1 MKHIKY
7 KRHFWHVDDLIDMM
21 QEDAGRLI
29 QSCCNE
35 YFDCIEATA
44 KSIADDP
51 DHKIIMLSG
60 PSGSGKTTTANLLRH
75 ALDKLGIHSAVVS
88 LDDFY
93 LGLGKAPLL
102 PNGEY
107 DYESVHALNIP
118 LLQQCLLDLMSKN
131 QCVLPKF
138 DFLTSKPSDE
148 TIPMTL
154 AAGDLI
160 IFEGIHALNPLI
172 LDCLPKK
179 NVIKIFVSVETT
191 IFGKDDMLIPPR
203 EIRLARRMVRDSIH
217 RNADAVRTLTMWTG
231 VMMGEEQ
238 YLFPYKDDVDYTLS
252 TFHEFEPA
260 VLRSVLL
267 ELLRNLPED
276 CPNYD
281 LAMDLAADYAL
292 FPELDCSA
300 LPQDCLIREFIS

>member
-1 MKHIKY
+1 MKTIQY
-7 KRHFWHVDDLIDMM
+7 KRHFWHVDDLVDRMRDDP
-21 QEDAGRLI
+21 ELLI
-29 QSCCNE
+29 HECCQQ
-35 YFDCIEATA
+35 YLDSIEATA
-44 KSIADDP
+44 QSIAKST

-60 PSGSGKTTTANLLRH
+60 PSGSGKTTTANLLRE
-75 ALDKLGIHSAVVS
+75 ALKELGVHSAVVS

-118 LLQQCLLDLMSKN
+118 LLQQCLSDLLN
-131 QCVLPKF
+131 RNACLLPKF
-138 DFLTSKPSDE
+138 DFYTSKPCDE
-148 TIPMTL
+148 QIPMTL
-154 AAGDLI
+154 KAGDLI

-172 LDCLPKK
+172 LDCLPREKI
-179 NVIKIFVSVETT
+179 IKLYVSVETT
-191 IFGKDDMLIPPR
+191 VFGRGDTLIPPR

-260 VLRSVLL
+260 LLKPLLLPLL
-267 ELLRNLPED
+267 ENLPND

-281 LAMDLAADYAL
+281 LAMDLAGDYQL
-292 FPELDCSA
+292 FPDLSCNL
-300 LPQDCLIREFIS
+300 LPEQCLIWEFIS